1 MKYNVIGNYV
11 IIGMFIMIRYKY
23 NCCLDLYVFIG
34 YFGDLVNV
42 LCWFLWG
49 ISQYSMWLFKMFVY
63 LVFFKKKCMCLYLYY
78 VVGLV
83 N

>member
-49 ISQYSMWLFKMFVY
+49 IS
-63 LVFFKKKCMCLYLYY
+63 
-78 VVGLV
+78 
-83 N
+83 

>member
-1 MKYNVIGNYV
+1 MLLEIMYNV

-42 LCWFLWG
+42 LCWFSSYG
-49 ISQYSMWLFKMFVY
+49 E
-63 LVFFKKKCMCLYLYY
+63 
-78 VVGLV
+78 
-83 N
+83 